1 MRIGLITDCL
11 RRSLPAALA
20 LARELGAEGVQLY
33 AVEGAVC
40 PEALDAAGRRS
51 LRGDL
56 DRAGLVLSALCGDL
70 GGHAFTRAAENPGRI
85 ARSCAIVDLAVDLGC
100 QVVTTHVGV
109 IPADPGHPRRVVLTA
124 ACRAIGT
131 YASRGGVRFA
141 IETGPEPAAV
151 LADFLDDCACPG
163 LGVNLDP
170 ANLAMVQGED
180 AAAAVAILAPWIVH
194 THAKDGVRHQPCDA
208 EAVYDAFA
216 SGGFAELERRTGALF
231 SETPLGQG
239 QVDWPRYLAAL
250 RTAGY
255 DGWLTIERE
264 TGDDP
269 TGDIGAAVGFLR
281 AALPPDVGSR
291 KSEVGT
297 SSR

>member
-1 MRIGLITDCL
+1 MRVGLIADCL
-11 RRSLPAALA
+11 RRPLPAALV

-33 AVEGAVC
+33 AVEGAVS

-51 LRGDL
+51 LRADL
-56 DRAGLVLSALCGDL
+56 SRAGLTLSALCGDL
-70 GGHAFTRAAENPGRI
+70 GGHAFTRAAEHPARI
-85 ARSCAIVDLAVDLGC
+85 ARSCAIVDLALDLGC

-109 IPADPGHPRRVVLTA
+109 IPADPAHPRWAVLTT
-124 ACRAIGT
+124 ACRAIGDH
-131 YASRGGVRFA
+131 AARRGARFA

-151 LADFLDDCACPG
+151 LRRFLDHCACPG

-180 AAAAVAILAPWIVH
+180 AAEAVAVLAPWIIH

-231 SETPLGQG
+231 SETPLGRG
-239 QVDWPRYLAAL
+239 QVDWPRYLTAL
-250 RTAGY
+250 HETGY

-264 TGDDP
+264 TGADP
-269 TGDIGAAVGFLR
+269 AGDVRTAVGFLR
-281 AALPPDVGSR
+281 TALR
-291 KSEVGT
+291 AT
-297 SSR
+297 